1 MFLCSMENGTISAY
15 HSTAARE
22 SFKKIP
28 PFPRMMHTI
37 DAIKLAKTKAITLDK
52 SKQ

>member
-1 MFLCSMENGTISAY
+1 LCSTENGKIEAY
-15 HSTAARE
+15 HTNSARAA
-22 SFKKIP
+22 FKKIP
-28 PFPRMMHTI
+28 PFPRTMHTI